1 MKKKGRGK
9 KKKGFTLIEL
19 LVVIAIIGLLATL
32 AVVSMSSA
40 RAKARDAK
48 RISDIRQMSTII
60 DVEDAANPATSTTG
74 NLTGCT
80 GQRVLANT
88 CTGPGD
94 VSAFANFTD
103 PTTPGTACNAAP
115 TATCGYAMARGDGG
129 ANANTANYQ
138 ICFWLEQPSSG
149 LLAGEKRIGTS
160 GVINDNCQ

>member
-1 MKKKGRGK
+1 MKQ
-9 KKKGFTLIEL
+9 KKGFTLIEL

-60 DVEDAANPATSTTG
+60 DVEEAANPANSTIG
-74 NLTGCT
+74 NLTGCAA
-80 GQRVLANT
+80 RMVLANT

-94 VSAFANFTD
+94 ISAFANFRD
-103 PTTPGTACNAAP
+103 PSTPGTACNSVP
-115 TATCGYAMARGDGG
+115 TATCGYAIARGDG
-129 ANANTANYQ
+129 AANTNSYQ

-149 LLAGEKRIGTS
+149 LNAGEKRIGSS
-160 GVINDNCQ
+160 GIINDKCQ